1 MRTDTLRSSLIAGVI
16 AAVIWIVIT
25 LITGESA
32 ATVWVGGLIFF
43 VGTAV
48 VTYVIATIVMKAKR
62 T

>member
-1 MRTDTLRSSLIAGVI
+1 MRTDTLRSSLIAGAI

-25 LITGESA
+25 AATGGSA
-32 ATVWVGGLIFF
+32 AMIWLGGLIFF

-48 VTYVIATIVMKAKR
+48 VSYLIGTLFWKAKR

>member
-25 LITGESA
+25 A
-32 ATVWVGGLIFF
+32 ATGGSASMIWVGGVLFF
-43 VGTAV
+43 VGTALV
-48 VTYVIATIVMKAKR
+48 SYVIGTIVSMTKR